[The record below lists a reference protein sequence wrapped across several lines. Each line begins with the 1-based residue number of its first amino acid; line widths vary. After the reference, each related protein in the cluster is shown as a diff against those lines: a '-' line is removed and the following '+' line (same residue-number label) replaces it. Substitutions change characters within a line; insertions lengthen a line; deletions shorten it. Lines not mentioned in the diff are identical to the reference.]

1 MFNGKYQNIVDDN
14 IIEIY
19 DDFETL
25 LDKTNRKTKQSIK
38 MAKYLE
44 SQTKIYL
51 EPFKITDGFNK
62 FETWKKIN

>member
-1 MFNGKYQNIVDDN
+1 MNGKYQNKNDGN
-14 IIEIY
+14 ILEIY
-19 DDFETL
+19 DDYETL

-44 SQTKIYL
+44 SKTKIHL

>member
-1 MFNGKYQNIVDDN
+1 MNGKYQNIVDDN

-38 MAKYLE
+38 MCKFIE
-44 SQTKIYL
+44 SKTKIHL
-51 EPFKITDGFNK
+51 EPFKINESFNR
-62 FETWKKIN
+62 FDTWIKI